1 LHQFIKF
8 NFVKKNIFINDVKF
22 CPYHPKAAIKK
33 FKKNSSFRK
42 PNNSMVKEV
51 FKNWSIDIKKS
62 LMIGDKKI
70 DEECAKKSKL
80 KFIYYNE
87 NIVSKIKQAI
97 KSN

>member
-1 LHQFIKF
+1 
-8 NFVKKNIFINDVKF
+8 
-22 CPYHPKAAIKK
+22 
-33 FKKNSSFRK
+33 
-42 PNNSMVKEV
+42 MVKEV
-51 FKNWSIDIKKS
+51 FRNWSIDIKKS